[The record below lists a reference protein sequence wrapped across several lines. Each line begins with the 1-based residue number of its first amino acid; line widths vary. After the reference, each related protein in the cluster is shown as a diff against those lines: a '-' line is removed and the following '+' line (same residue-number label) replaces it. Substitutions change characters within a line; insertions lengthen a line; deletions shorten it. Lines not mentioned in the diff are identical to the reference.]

1 MEHFAK
7 KDAVTF
13 LMSAERAK
21 ISFAYYYTY
30 HKMRD
35 LKNNMNEM
43 RPSKSGSI
51 ISNDSHFSWLFYR
64 ENFHVNYY
72 LVDL

>member
-13 LMSAERAK
+13 LKSAERAK

-43 RPSKSGSI
+43 RPKSGSI
-51 ISNDSHFSWLFYR
+51 ISNDSLS
-64 ENFHVNYY
+64 
-72 LVDL
+72 